1 MTAHIKTEAKSPV
14 YKISEL
20 QTIMSH
26 AYNKDWDLINA
37 FTVLFLGKG
46 VEQTTEVKG
55 VKQTT
60 EVKGDK
66 KTGSGDK
73 LSNITKFNEAIASS
87 IISLDTPQFNSQN
100 IESFMG
106 GRWYINNG
114 RDEVYRFSMTFRDFN
129 NLSLYRI
136 FTKMYFRQR
145 YEYFDSVA
153 FSVIIGKS
161 QALNAF
167 GGTKDTVIDSDIFKF
182 EETIIDSISQVQF
195 SNNTEAQIAEFT
207 VQFKSG
213 RPFFSSN
220 IDLGSLKI

>member
-1 MTAHIKTEAKSPV
+1 MTAHIKTEAKSPE
-14 YKISEL
+14 YKISDL

-46 VEQTTEVKG
+46 VE
-55 VKQTT
+55 
-60 EVKGDK
+60 
-66 KTGSGDK
+66 KTGFDTV
-73 LSNITKFNEAIASS
+73 LFDITKFNEAIASS

-100 IESFMG
+100 IETFMG

-161 QALNAF
+161 QALNALD
-167 GGTKDTVIDSDIFKF
+167 GTKDTRKDTEIFKF